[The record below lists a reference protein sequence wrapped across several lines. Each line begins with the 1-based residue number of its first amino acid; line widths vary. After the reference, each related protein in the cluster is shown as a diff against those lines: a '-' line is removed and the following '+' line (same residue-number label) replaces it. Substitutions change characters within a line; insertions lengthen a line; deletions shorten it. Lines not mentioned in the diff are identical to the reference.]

1 MFNEKK
7 TCVWGGIY
15 GGFCFQLDPNID
27 VYIIYLELHKIFP
40 IYIYIRVY
48 TFFVGAGRSIYFFCY
63 DKYVYIRTMYLARL

>member
-40 IYIYIRVY
+40 IYIYK
-48 TFFVGAGRSIYFFCY
+48 SIYFFCRGRAE
-63 DKYVYIRTMYLARL
+63 YILFLL